1 MNGSG
6 GRGGKIHVAGVAGVG
21 MSALAQALAWSHDIV
36 TGSDRH
42 LDQGTRVPV
51 LDALERAGIALYSQD
66 GSAVDRDTEAVV
78 FSETSPRLSRLNCRT
93 YSVRRPSSQL
103 LYMAWAC
110 LKAMYVILKEH
121 PDWVIT
127 TGAECGVSAVIAGK
141 LLFRKTIFV
150 ETASRYKTKTM
161 AGRICYPLADKF
173 YVQHEEALAVWG
185 KKAEYI
191 GGVL

>member
-1 MNGSG
+1 MSENKKILLSGTSG
-6 GRGGKIHVAGVAGVG
+6 GHLSEVWALFGGLPG
-21 MSALAQALAWSHDIV
+21 METI
-36 TGSDRH
+36 
-42 LDQGTRVPV
+42 
-51 LDALERAGIALYSQD
+51 
-66 GSAVDRDTEAVV
+66 V
-78 FSETSPRLSRLNCRT
+78 FSECSPRLSILPAKT
-93 YSVRRPSSQL
+93 YPIRRPRGQV
-103 LYMAWAC
+103 LYMFLAC
-110 LKAMYVILKEH
+110 LRAMYIILKER

-127 TGAECGVSAVIAGK
+127 TGAECGTAAIIAGK

-150 ETASRYKTKTM
+150 ETASRYRTKTM

>member
-1 MNGSG
+1 MSKKLLLVGTSG
-6 GRGGKIHVAGVAGVG
+6 GHLSEVWALFGGLPGVE
-21 MSALAQALAWSHDIV
+21 
-36 TGSDRH
+36 T
-42 LDQGTRVPV
+42 
-51 LDALERAGIALYSQD
+51 
-66 GSAVDRDTEAVV
+66 VV
-78 FSETSPRLSRLNCRT
+78 FSERSPRLSTFPVKT
-93 YSVRRPSSQL
+93 YSIWRPRRRPL
-103 LYMAWAC
+103 LYLTLAG
-110 LKAMYVILKEH
+110 LKSMYIILKER

-127 TGAECGVSAVIAGK
+127 TGAECGTSAVIAGK

>member
-1 MNGSG
+1 MKFSGRKKLLLVGTSG
-6 GRGGKIHVAGVAGVG
+6 G
-21 MSALAQALAWSHDIV
+21 
-36 TGSDRH
+36 H
-42 LDQGTRVPV
+42 LTEV
-51 LDALERAGIALYSQD
+51 LTLFGDLP
-66 GSAVDRDTEAVV
+66 DTEAVV

-93 YSVRRPSSQL
+93 YSAKHLSPQL
-103 LYMAWAC
+103 LYMFWAG
-110 LKAMYVILKEH
+110 LKAMYIILKER

-150 ETASRYKTKTM
+150 ETASRYRTKTM
-161 AGRICYPLADKF
+161 AARICYPLVDRF
-173 YVQHEEALAVWG
+173 FVQQEEALAIFG

>member
-1 MNGSG
+1 MSKKLLLVGTSG
-6 GRGGKIHVAGVAGVG
+6 GHLSEVWALFGGLPGVE
-21 MSALAQALAWSHDIV
+21 
-36 TGSDRH
+36 T
-42 LDQGTRVPV
+42 
-51 LDALERAGIALYSQD
+51 
-66 GSAVDRDTEAVV
+66 VV
-78 FSETSPRLSRLNCRT
+78 FSERSSRLSVLPFRC
-93 YSVRRPSSQL
+93 YPIRRPRSQI
-103 LYMAWAC
+103 LYMFLAC
-110 LKAMYVILKEH
+110 LKAMYIILKER

-127 TGAECGVSAVIAGK
+127 TGAECGTSAVIAGK